1 MRPSIRILQLQRYT
15 LAAPSP
21 LVRAR
26 GSTAFTSALDS
37 EFAIYPDFFSP
48 AESRAL
54 LGLALWKLD
63 RADSKRRRRRR
74 GPEEKKEEGRGNGA
88 PLQDMFVGPY
98 GFEEGHFDSVIHN
111 YRESLV
117 TTLPPSADAD
127 LVRVLSRLYALVPG
141 ITLPQS
147 PSPSDLP
154 PEGSSTHALHL
165 SPEGA
170 ILAHVDNLEA
180 SGQTIVGASLG
191 ATRILRLDKGGEGWD
206 VLLPSGS
213 VYIQKGAVRY
223 EYTHAVLGFGE
234 SRWEG
239 VPLPRGHRVSFMV
252 RDAPTR
258 PAQL

>member
-1 MRPSIRILQLQRYT
+1 MRASLRLAQIQRYT
-15 LAAPSP
+15 LAAPSA

-26 GSTAFTSALDS
+26 GGAFNPALDDD
-37 EFAIYPDFFSP
+37 FAIYPDFFSP

-74 GPEEKKEEGRGNGA
+74 GGEEKKEEARGA
-88 PLQDMFVGPY
+88 PLQDMFMGPY

-117 TTLPPSADAD
+117 TSLPPDASAELAS
-127 LVRVLSRLYALVPG
+127 VLGRLYRLVPG
-141 ITLPQS
+141 LKLPAS
-147 PSPSDLP
+147 PTPADLP

-165 SPEGA
+165 APEGA

-191 ATRILRLDKGGEGWD
+191 AARILRLDKDGEGWD

-213 VYIQKGAVRY
+213 VYMQKGRVRY
-223 EYTHAVLGFGE
+223 DYTHAVLGFTE

-252 RDAPTR
+252 RDAPAR